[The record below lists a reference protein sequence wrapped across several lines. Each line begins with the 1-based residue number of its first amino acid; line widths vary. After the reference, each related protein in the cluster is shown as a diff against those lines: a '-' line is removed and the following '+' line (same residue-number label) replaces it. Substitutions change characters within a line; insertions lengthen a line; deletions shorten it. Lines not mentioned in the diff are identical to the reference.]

1 CLWLDNKI
9 KRFYTLFM
17 KIHVCQI
24 QPKLGDVAYNLS
36 SALTAIKTN
45 DFDVILFPELFLTGY
60 PPRDYLS
67 KPDCKDSVLAAID
80 QLKAQ
85 SKSKH
90 YLIVIGTPYY
100 IEELCYNAAVCICD
114 GEIIATHYKNCLPNY
129 DVFNDSR
136 YFSKGQHVA
145 PFKWHNK
152 TFAILICED
161 IWADQFYYDTDP
173 VLSFEP
179 NELDMVFHLTASPFE
194 VDKLNKRVEQLRR
207 LAKQTL
213 ATVISVNQVGAYT
226 DLLFDGQSMVLNKQ
240 GKVITKWPS
249 FKEVSECIN
258 LSEAKDSDAETSELM
273 LLNALAYGLREYMRK
288 SGFEKV
294 IIGLSGGIDS
304 ALTAA
309 IATKAIGSEN
319 VLGVSMPTKYNAK
332 ETKQDAFEL
341 SKRLSCQF
349 IEHPID
355 DLRLALNESII
366 SANNGHELNDICSQN
381 IQARLRGVV
390 LMALSNQHNALVL
403 TTGNKSE
410 LAMGYSTLY
419 GDMCGG
425 LNLIGDLF
433 KTDVFELSQFI
444 ANTYNL
450 IPQSIIDRPPS
461 AELAPNQRDEDTLP
475 PYKELDQILK
485 QIMIENH
492 PLNTI
497 YELNDNNNVNFIV
510 KRLAQNEFKRVQSPP
525 IIKVSSNAFGRGWQY
540 PIVL

>member
-1 CLWLDNKI
+1 
-9 KRFYTLFM
+9 M
-17 KIHVCQI
+17 CQI

-36 SALTAIKTN
+36 SALTEIKTN

-60 PPRDYLS
+60 PPRDYLG
-67 KPDCKDSVLAAID
+67 KHDCKDSVIAAID
-80 QLKAQ
+80 QLKVQ

-100 IEELCYNAAVCICD
+100 IKESCYNAAVCICN

-145 PFKWHNK
+145 PFKWQNK

-161 IWADQFYYDTDP
+161 IWANQFDYDSDP
-173 VLSFEP
+173 VLELKSSQ
-179 NELDMVFHLTASPFE
+179 LDMVFHLTASPFE
-194 VDKLNKRVEQLRR
+194 VGKIDKRKNQLHR
-207 LAKQTL
+207 LACTVSS
-213 ATVISVNQVGAYT
+213 TVISVNQVGAYS
-226 DLLFDGQSMVLNKQ
+226 DLLFDGQSMVIDKAGQ
-240 GKVITKWPS
+240 VITQWPAFES
-249 FKEVSECIN
+249 VSSQIEIN
-258 LSEAKDSDAETSELM
+258 APSLIIPPHNNEQLLFDALQF
-273 LLNALAYGLREYMRK
+273 GLKEYMKK
-288 SGFEKV
+288 SGFKTV
-294 IIGLSGGIDS
+294 VIGLSGGIDS

-309 IATKAIGSEN
+309 IATRAIGSEN
-319 VLGVSMPTKYNAK
+319 VFGVSMPTKYNAN
-332 ETKQDAFEL
+332 ETKKDAFAL
-341 SKRLSCQF
+341 SKRLNCQF

-355 DLRLALNESII
+355 DLRVALNESII
-366 SANNGHELNDICSQN
+366 RANNGHELNDICTQN

-390 LMALSNQHNALVL
+390 LMALSNQYNALVL

-433 KTDVFELSQFI
+433 KTEVFELSQFI
-444 ANTYNL
+444 ANRYDL

-461 AELAPNQRDEDTLP
+461 AELAPNQRDDDTLP
-475 PYKELDQILK
+475 PYNKLDQILK
-485 QIMIENH
+485 QIMIEKLS
-492 PLNTI
+492 LNTI
-497 YELNDNNNVNFIV
+497 YNLNDNKYVDFII
-510 KRLAQNEFKRVQSPP
+510 KRLSQNEFKRFQSPP
-525 IIKVSSNAFGRGWQY
+525 IIKISSSAFGRGWQY

>member
-1 CLWLDNKI
+1 
-9 KRFYTLFM
+9 M

-36 SALTAIKTN
+36 SALTEIKTN

-67 KPDCKDSVLAAID
+67 KPECKDSVLAAID

-100 IEELCYNAAVCICD
+100 IEESCYNAAVCICN

-136 YFSKGQHVA
+136 YFSKGQQVA
-145 PFKWHNK
+145 PFKWQNK

-161 IWADQFYYDTDP
+161 IWANQFNYDAEP
-173 VLSFEP
+173 VLSLEP
-179 NELDMVFHLTASPFE
+179 NTLDMVFHLTASPFE
-194 VDKLNKRVEQLRR
+194 VGKLNKRVEHLCR
-207 LAKQTL
+207 LAKHVS
-213 ATVISVNQVGAYT
+213 APVISVNQVGAYT

-249 FKEVSECIN
+249 FKEVSDFIN
-258 LSEAKDSDAETSELM
+258 LSETKVRDGETGELM
-273 LLNALAYGLREYMRK
+273 LLNALEYGLREYMRK
-288 SGFEKV
+288 SGFKKV

-319 VLGVSMPTKYNAK
+319 VLGVSMPTQYNAK

-341 SKRLSCQF
+341 SKRLNCQF
-349 IEHPID
+349 IEHSID
-355 DLRLALNESII
+355 DLRVALNESII
-366 SANNGHELNDICSQN
+366 SANNGHELNEICAQN

-433 KTDVFELSQFI
+433 KTEVFELSQFI
-444 ANTYNL
+444 AKTYNL

-461 AELAPNQRDEDTLP
+461 AELAPNQRDNDTLP
-475 PYKELDQILK
+475 PYNKLDQILK
-485 QIMIENH
+485 QVMIEKLS
-492 PLNTI
+492 LNTI
-497 YELNDNNNVNFIV
+497 YNLNDNKYVDFII
-510 KRLAQNEFKRVQSPP
+510 KRLSQNEFKRLQSPP
-525 IIKVSSNAFGRGWQY
+525 IIKVSSSAFGRGWQY